1 MYKKTILTEGN
12 FLTPKELSEILD
24 KRVSA
29 TTINTWIRNG
39 EIPALRL
46 GRKNLIPM
54 PLLLAQLTPTEKAER
69 KPPKSNKQKK
79 AMSTLPA
86 NTIND
91 DIDLEIILKA
101 KNGFNIAVV
110 IPIHGILEQ
119 RSCSQNTIA
128 LSLNIVKKQ

>member
-39 EIPALRL
+39 KIPALRL

-54 PLLLAQLTPTEKAER
+54 PLLLAQITPAEKAER
-69 KPPKSNKQKK
+69 KPQKSNAQKK
-79 AMSTLPA
+79 AMKTLTPT
-86 NTIND
+86 TIND
-91 DIDLEIILKA
+91 GIDLEIICKA
-101 KNGFNIAVV
+101 KKVS
-110 IPIHGILEQ
+110 ILL
-119 RSCSQNTIA
+119 R
-128 LSLNIVKKQ
+128 